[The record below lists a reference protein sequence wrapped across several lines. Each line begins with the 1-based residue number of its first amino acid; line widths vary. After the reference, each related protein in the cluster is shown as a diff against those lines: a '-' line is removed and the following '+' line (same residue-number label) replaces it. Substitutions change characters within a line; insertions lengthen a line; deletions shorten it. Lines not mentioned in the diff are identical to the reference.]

1 MSKKTVASI
10 LAAIVVC
17 ATTGFTQ
24 DSRGT
29 ITGTVTD
36 SAGAMIAGAE
46 VRAVNK
52 ETGAA
57 VNSRTNESGAY
68 TLPFLVPGPYDLT
81 AEFTGFKKA
90 SRAGV
95 AVRVNDMLSV
105 DFRL

>member
-17 ATTGFTQ
+17 AVAGFAQ

-57 VNSRTNESGAY
+57 VNARTNESGAY
-68 TLPFLVPGPYDLT
+68 TLPFLVPGPYDLS
-81 AEFTGFKKA
+81 AEFTGFK
-90 SRAGV
+90 
-95 AVRVNDMLSV
+95 
-105 DFRL
+105 